1 MTVPRS
7 VESEGV
13 SGDPADFD
21 VPIFGGGGPQ
31 RLAAGFFRELPPL
44 TMAALDMWRGRGA
57 WPLLTPCRT
66 VFWWLGA
73 FRLVRLAAV
82 VVCRLPAV
90 LFGVPA
96 LLA

>member
-21 VPIFGGGGPQ
+21 VPVFGGGGPR

-44 TMAALDMWRGRGA
+44 TIAGLGMWRGRGA

-66 VFWWLGA
+66 VFWWLGV

-82 VVCRLPAV
+82 VVCRLSAV